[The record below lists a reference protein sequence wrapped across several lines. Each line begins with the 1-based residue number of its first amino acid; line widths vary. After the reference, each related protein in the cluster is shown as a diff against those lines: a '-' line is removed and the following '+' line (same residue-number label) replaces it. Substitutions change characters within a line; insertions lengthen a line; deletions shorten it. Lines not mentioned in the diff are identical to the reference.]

1 MANSTNGRQL
11 QIDVIGPNKQN
22 SAFTDCNIYIDGRC
36 CKIIMSS
43 YDYEALLRDH
53 VFIRTGNETDSA
65 GVINTTNVFV
75 EQPSAGVKI

>member
-1 MANSTNGRQL
+1 
-11 QIDVIGPNKQN
+11 
-22 SAFTDCNIYIDGRC
+22 
-36 CKIIMSS
+36 MSS

-75 EQPSAGVKI
+75 EQA